1 MATTASTTEPSVLA
15 PELLAPEDGPFAE
28 TIKNLK
34 REREE
39 IQDGK

>member
-15 PELLAPEDGPFAE
+15 PEDDLDSPFSEA
-28 TIKNLK
+28 IKNLK

>member
-15 PELLAPEDGPFAE
+15 PELAPEDGPFAE